1 MLTETT
7 SLQANVLLKTNDGE
21 AHIDGSLE
29 DLTHTDKTAFRGTL
43 TTNQFHLGKI
53 LDDPT
58 MGALTADMTVRGQGL
73 NFKTM
78 QLYANGTV
86 HSVGYNGYNYQ
97 RIGING
103 EFRNQVFN
111 GKIDAKDPNL
121 TMNFNGLADLSGR
134 NNKFDFQADI
144 AIADL
149 HALHFMEM
157 DSISQLCGKVVID
170 ISGNQLDD
178 IVGKISFKHT
188 NTSIQQEVLP

>member
-1 MLTETT
+1 
-7 SLQANVLLKTNDGE
+7 
-21 AHIDGSLE
+21 
-29 DLTHTDKTAFRGTL
+29 
-43 TTNQFHLGKI
+43 
-53 LDDPT
+53 
-58 MGALTADMTVRGQGL
+58 
-73 NFKTM
+73 M

-149 HALHFMEM
+149 HALRFMEM
-157 DSISQLCGKVVID
+157 DSVVIRKTK
-170 ISGNQLDD
+170 QLMRCSRHDR
-178 IVGKISFKHT
+178 
-188 NTSIQQEVLP
+188 